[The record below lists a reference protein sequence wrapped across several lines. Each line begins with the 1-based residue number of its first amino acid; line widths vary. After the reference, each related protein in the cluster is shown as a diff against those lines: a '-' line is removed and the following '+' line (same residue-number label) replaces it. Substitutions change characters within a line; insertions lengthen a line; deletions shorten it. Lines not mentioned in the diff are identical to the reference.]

1 MAANARSR
9 RVWQWFTSVRTG
21 IVLLIAV
28 GLAVL
33 AGTLILQRPINE
45 PTKLHQVYS
54 PEVLRWLD
62 KLNLTDVFHSWW
74 FITLLALFAANII
87 VVSLDRFPAAWRYY
101 SRPYR
106 SAEPYF
112 LRSLRNQRRIRVEDA
127 AEGIERAEL
136 AFRRMGLRPEY
147 MSDDRGSVSLYAER
161 HRIARMAPFIV
172 HTSLLL
178 ILAGGIIDAV
188 CGFKGYISLTKGDAA
203 NQFELSDGRHKNLG
217 FSLRCDGAGQENYA
231 DGSPKRW
238 WSKLAVIEGG
248 EEVLQKE
255 IAVNDPLTYG
265 GVRFYQSGYG
275 PTGDVTGVKLEAAPK
290 SGSAAPLSIIV
301 RQNEPAQLDPDT
313 TVSLAQFIPDF
324 VLVDNQIQK
333 RSDEPVNPAIQLSIT
348 SSKTGESK
356 TWVFPNYPQFRRGD
370 SPAYTFNVQ
379 DLEQGYFT
387 GLQVSHEPGQWAVWA
402 GVLLMAVSLALTFY
416 FVHTRY
422 WAVIT
427 RDDEGRPLLWIGAQA
442 NKNRE
447 DFDQRFGRLA
457 DLIQGETRK
466 QGRATRIRS
475 AELAAAK

>member
-1 MAANARSR
+1 MASNARSR
-9 RVWQWFTSVRTG
+9 RLWQWFASVRTG
-21 IVLLIAV
+21 IVLLIIV

-45 PTKLHQVYS
+45 PTKLHQAYS
-54 PEVLRWLD
+54 PEVLHWLD
-62 KLNLTDVFHSWW
+62 KLSLTDVFHSWW
-74 FITLLALFAANII
+74 FITLLGLFAANII
-87 VVSLDRFPAAWRYY
+87 VVSIDRFPAAWRYY

-106 SAEPYF
+106 RAEPHF
-112 LRSLRNQRRIRVEDA
+112 LRSLRNQRQLPVEDS
-127 AEGIERAEL
+127 AEGIVRAEL
-136 AFRRMGLRPEY
+136 AFRRMGLHPEY
-147 MSDDRGSVSLYAER
+147 ISDDRGAISLYAER

-172 HTSLLL
+172 HASLLL
-178 ILAGGIIDAV
+178 ILVGGIVDAV
-188 CGFKGYISLTKGDAA
+188 FGYKGYVSLTKGDTA

-238 WSKLAVIEGG
+238 WSKLAVIEDGK
-248 EEVLQKE
+248 EVLSKE

-265 GVRFYQSGYG
+265 GVRLYQSGYG
-275 PTGDVTGVKLEAAPK
+275 PTGDITGVKLEAASK
-290 SGSAAPLSIIV
+290 SGSAVPQSITLS
-301 RQNEPAQLDPDT
+301 QGKPAQLDAAT
-313 TVSLAQFIPDF
+313 TVSLEQFIPDF

-333 RSDEPVNPAIQLSIT
+333 RSDQPVNPAIQLGIKSA
-348 SSKTGESK
+348 KGESK
-356 TWVFPNYPQFRRGD
+356 TWIFPNYPQFSHGD
-370 SPAYTFNVQ
+370 NATYSFTLQ
-379 DLEQGYFT
+379 ELEQSYFT
-387 GLQVSHEPGQWAVWA
+387 GLQVSHEPGQWGVWA

-422 WAVIT
+422 WAVVT
-427 RDDEGRPLLWIGAQA
+427 RDDDGQLLLWIGAQA

-457 DLIQGETRK
+457 DLVQGETQK